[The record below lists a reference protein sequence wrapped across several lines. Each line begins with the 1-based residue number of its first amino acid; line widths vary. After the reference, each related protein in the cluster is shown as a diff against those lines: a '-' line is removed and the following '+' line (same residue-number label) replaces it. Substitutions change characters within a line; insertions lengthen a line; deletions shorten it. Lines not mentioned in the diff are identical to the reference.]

1 MLFLRRHGLA
11 GRSHRGG
18 KSGWLNV
25 LMGNLAACP
34 DVVIWGIDLKKG
46 MELGP
51 WAACIGRLATTPEQ
65 ARALL
70 ADAIAILEARAAL
83 LAARGQRVWEPSPD
97 MPALIILIDEYAELA
112 DDAPGAVR
120 HADSVAR
127 RGRAVAVNLIA
138 ATQRPTQKAMGQGAV
153 RSQMDVRICFRVRER
168 TDVDLILGQGML
180 AAGWNAH
187 ALNAPGKFLIAA
199 AEHDTPRR
207 ARAYLLTDE
216 SVAGTASRY
225 AGLRPPLDAVSQQ
238 AIDAPWPAEPPE
250 APEQDSPQE
259 DGPAGSGGPAPGP
272 EAMLWAALCLAP
284 ADGVSVPGL
293 MRQTGM
299 GRRWVYYRL
308 TALAAAGRA
317 AQITRGQWRATPGGG
332 DDE

>member
-1 MLFLRRHGLA
+1 MRTPPRAACCSCAWHGLA
-11 GRSHRGG
+11 GGATGGG

-25 LMGNLAACP
+25 LMGNLVACG

-51 WAACIGRLATTPEQ
+51 WAPCIDRLATTPEE

-70 ADAIAILEARAAL
+70 AEAVAILEARAAL
-83 LAARGQRVWEPSPD
+83 LAARTQRVWEPSPD
-97 MPALIILIDEYAELA
+97 MPALIILIDEYAELV

-187 ALNAPGKFLIAA
+187 TLNAPGKFLVAA

-216 SVAGTASRY
+216 SVAGPRAGTPICGPPWTRSRPQHSAHPGQRGQQTRLMTRTGQIRR
-225 AGLRPPLDAVSQQ
+225 AGAGANAAPTQTPSCGTRCDPRPPMAC
-238 AIDAPWPAEPPE
+238 P
-250 APEQDSPQE
+250 SP
-259 DGPAGSGGPAPGP
+259 
-272 EAMLWAALCLAP
+272 
-284 ADGVSVPGL
+284 
-293 MRQTGM
+293 T
-299 GRRWVYYRL
+299 
-308 TALAAAGRA
+308 
-317 AQITRGQWRATPGGG
+317 
-332 DDE
+332 